1 MKLEQLQEEKS
12 KASLPVNVDLSYA
25 FKLIILEADQRIIS
39 PFKSLLWG
47 KQQNGPQYS
56 PNNVKYHPM
65 MMMNCFLRNDY
76 TTKDITPNLFIMINA
91 FTLAHFIDLSVFIY
105 NMQGISKNAK
115 FKIIY
120 KTERNWVKR
129 NTYYNRKKH
138 SK

>member
-1 MKLEQLQEEKS
+1 
-12 KASLPVNVDLSYA
+12 
-25 FKLIILEADQRIIS
+25 
-39 PFKSLLWG
+39 
-47 KQQNGPQYS
+47 
-56 PNNVKYHPM
+56 

-76 TTKDITPNLFIMINA
+76 TTKDITPNLFIMANA

-120 KTERNWVKR
+120 KTERNWIKT